1 MYYLEEVRKILFKT
15 AKLIRPKQWIKNFA
29 IFAAILFSG
38 QLFDGF
44 LLSKVLLGFFAF
56 CVASSAIYI
65 INDIFDVEKDKI
77 HPFKRFRPLAH
88 GDLSIQY
95 ATFLAI
101 IFFAG
106 GLIIAKAINPAFVL
120 LVLIYCLLQL
130 SYSMFLKNVAVLDIL
145 LLATGYMLRVYGGE
159 VATGFHISVWLILTT
174 VALSLFLAVGKRKSE
189 LTLISNMPIN
199 QIATIRKTLSHY
211 SESLL
216 NVYASIFATSAF
228 IFYSLFTFL
237 ENPQGMKIDF
247 SLLMP
252 DFLPPSLQ
260 RKWLMITIVPVVY
273 GLMRYLQDIYEK
285 HEGESPEKVL
295 LSDTPLLATVVI
307 WVVMVIG
314 VIYFLGG

>member
-1 MYYLEEVRKILFKT
+1 MRKILFKT
-15 AKLIRPKQWIKNFA
+15 LKLIRPKQWIKNFA
-29 IFAAILFSG
+29 IFAAIIFSG
-38 QLFDGF
+38 QLFDGALF
-44 LLSKVLLGFFAF
+44 SRVILGFFAF
-56 CVASSAIYI
+56 CAASSAIYI

-95 ATFLAI
+95 ATLLAI
-101 IFFAG
+101 VLFGSSIF
-106 GLIIAKAINPAFVL
+106 IAQQISSGFVV

-130 SYSMFLKNVAVLDIL
+130 SYSIFLKNLTVTDIL
-145 LLATGYMLRVYGGE
+145 LLATGYILRVYAGE

-189 LTLISNMPIN
+189 LTLISKMPGN

-211 SESLL
+211 SDSLL

-237 ENPQGMKIDF
+237 ENPQGLKIGF
-247 SLLMP
+247 SLLLP
-252 DFLPPSLQ
+252 DFLPPYLQ

-295 LSDTPLLATVVI
+295 LSDIPLLATVVV
-307 WVVMVIG
+307 WAVLVVGI
-314 VIYFLGG
+314 IYLLGG

>member
-1 MYYLEEVRKILFKT
+1 MRKLLYKT
-15 AKLIRPKQWIKNFA
+15 LKLIRPKQWIKNFA
-29 IFAAILFSG
+29 IFAAIIFSG
-38 QLFDGF
+38 QLFDPTLF
-44 LLSKVLLGFFAF
+44 SKVFLGFIAF
-56 CVASSAIYI
+56 CAASSAIYI
-65 INDIFDVEKDKI
+65 VNDIFDVEKDKI

-88 GDLSIQY
+88 GDLSIKY
-95 ATFLAI
+95 AVVLAI
-101 IFFAG
+101 LLFVTS
-106 GLIIAKAINPAFVL
+106 LLVAKLLSSGFVL
-120 LVLIYCLLQL
+120 LILIYLFLQL
-130 SYSMFLKNVAVLDIL
+130 SYSMFLKNLTVTDIL

-189 LTLISNMPIN
+189 LTLISQMPGQ

-237 ENPQGMKIDF
+237 ENPQGLKIGF
-247 SLLMP
+247 SLLLP
-252 DFLPPSLQ
+252 DFLPPYLQ
-260 RKWLMITIVPVVY
+260 RKWLMITIIPVVY

-295 LSDTPLLATVVI
+295 LSDIPLLSTVVV
-307 WVVMVIG
+307 WVVLVIG
-314 VIYFLGG
+314 IIYFLGG